1 VSSVKLTFEEILK
14 RSRQE
19 RVELINKWQRLDEPY
34 VIYPLVQGEM
44 YVLIN
49 PGFGDVANTICVL
62 IDTPRSLHNHQV
74 LTLLKQDGLIRN
86 YHWTRVLPHS
96 MVHDI
101 KFIQE
106 SAGALTRAV

>member
-1 VSSVKLTFEEILK
+1 LSFEEILK

-19 RVELINKWQRLDEPY
+19 RVELINKWQNLAEPY
-34 VIYPLVQGEM
+34 VMYPLEHGEM

-49 PGFGDVANTICVL
+49 PGFGDVVNTICIL
-62 IDTPRSLHNHQV
+62 IDTPSSLHNHQV

-86 YHWTRVLPHS
+86 YHWTRVLPYS

-101 KFIQE
+101 KFIQKRP
-106 SAGALTRAV
+106 GCIIRAV